1 MLGRLIPFLRND
13 QGAVTVDWT
22 VLSAAA
28 VSMALA
34 TVTVLEDGL
43 EGLVS
48 RIDSEL
54 RSQQLSDG
62 FVTYQSGDFEPLI
75 AEGSMT
81 IEDGA
86 VIFDTVNQLMNSE
99 ILAALELGIEMME
112 AGTLP
117 QQDFPTL
124 VALASVA
131 RQRDIASPEMLDFY
145 FGFDGSDPAYMT
157 YH

>member
-1 MLGRLIPFLRND
+1 MPSRLRHYLRD
-13 QGAVTVDWT
+13 TRGAVTVDWT

-34 TVTVLEDGL
+34 TVAVLEDGL
-43 EGLVS
+43 AGLVS

-75 AEGSMT
+75 ADGRLQDA
-81 IEDGA
+81 DGA
-86 VIFDTVNQLMNSE
+86 VLFDNVNQLMNSE
-99 ILAALELGIEMME
+99 VLAALDLGIEMME
-112 AGTLP
+112 DGTLP
-117 QQDFPTL
+117 ASDLGTL

-131 RQRDIASPEMLDFY
+131 RQRGIASPEMLDYY
-145 FGFDGSDPAYMT
+145 FGFDGSDPAYLD
-157 YH
+157 YF